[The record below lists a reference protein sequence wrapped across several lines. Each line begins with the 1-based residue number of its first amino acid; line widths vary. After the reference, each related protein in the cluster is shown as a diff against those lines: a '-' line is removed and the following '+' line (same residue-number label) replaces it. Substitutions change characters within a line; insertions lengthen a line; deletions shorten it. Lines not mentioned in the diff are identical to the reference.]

1 MRLYCQVPIMMDL
14 DNPSIKRYLGIVKK
28 WHDKVKRED
37 TQIDIYPLTKGICNI
52 KQLDYPGMRF
62 LNDRELLL
70 DMLEAESKGYDGIID
85 MCYFDPALRAARQ
98 VLNIPVVGCSES
110 SMHLAAFMGR
120 RFATITS
127 NAHYVQGI
135 EENVYKYGL
144 QELAIFH
151 LPVRAID
158 ISGDDFINSFMS
170 GDYSMILKS
179 FKEIAVGCINDG
191 AEVLIAGCGLLSPLL
206 TDEGV
211 LGVEGVPVIDPMLAA
226 IKFGELMVDLCKA
239 GLPFVSRKG
248 LYFKAPNSELKD
260 FLKGSFN
267 R

>member
-14 DNPSIKRYLGIVKK
+14 GNPSIKRYLRIVKK
-28 WHDKVKRED
+28 WHDKVKHED
-37 TQIDIYPLTKGICNI
+37 TQVDIHPLTKGICNI

-62 LNDRELLL
+62 FNDRELLL

-98 VLNIPVVGCSES
+98 VVNIPVVCSSES

-127 NAHYVQGI
+127 SAYYVYGI

-151 LPVRAID
+151 LPVRALD
-158 ISGDDFINSFMS
+158 GDDFINSFVS
-170 GDYSMILKS
+170 GDYSVILKS

-206 TDEGV
+206 TDGGV
-211 LGVEGVPVIDPMLAA
+211 FEVEGVPVIDPMLAA

-260 FLKGSFN
+260 FLNGSFN